1 MRSPPRAPARPRGA
15 AWALPLALSALA
27 ACGGVPPPAE
37 PLRPNV
43 LLILADDL
51 GYGDVG
57 AYNPESKVPTP
68 NLDKL
73 AAQGMRFT
81 DAHSPSTVCTPTRY
95 SIMTGRMAFRTGMAG
110 VFTGVEGP
118 ALIEQGRLTLPE
130 MLRRSGYATA
140 LHGKWH
146 IGMTFLTADGRP
158 VYDIDLP
165 AETREQRSRAG
176 VERVR
181 RVDFSKPI
189 PDGPLHRGFDR
200 FYGTVACPTTDWL
213 YAWIDGDRVPA
224 PPEKILDRGPLPKHP
239 YANDNRPGMIAA
251 DYDIEEVDLVFL
263 EKSVEFLRQHAAESP
278 DKPFFLF
285 HSMQAVHLPSFAA
298 DAFKGKTDA
307 GPHGDFIFEMDHI
320 VGRLME
326 TLDSLGLADDTL
338 VLFTSDNGP
347 EVASTY
353 FMRNDHG
360 HDGARPWRG
369 VKRDQWEGGHRV
381 PLIARWP
388 QKIAAGAATDQT
400 FCLTDVMA
408 TAASLAGFDLP
419 ASAAEDSYDFSGVL
433 LGAAGAEPVREYTLH
448 QTNRLELA
456 IRRGPWKYLDH
467 RGSGGNDY
475 SREYLAPYAL
485 EDAAPDA
492 PGQLYNLDGD
502 PGETTN
508 LYFEQ
513 PEIVRELKARLE
525 EFVASGRSAPLAR
538 GPF

>member
-1 MRSPPRAPARPRGA
+1 MHSLLRAPASPAAARGG
-15 AWALPLALSALA
+15 WALPLALLAGGCGDAPPSSA
-27 ACGGVPPPAE
+27 
-37 PLRPNV
+37 PLRPNI

-68 NLDKL
+68 HLDRL
-73 AAQGMRFT
+73 AAQGLRFT

-118 ALIEQGRLTLPE
+118 ALIEEGRLTLPE
-130 MLRRSGYATA
+130 MLRRSGYTTA

-146 IGMTFLTADGRP
+146 IGMTFLTAEGKP
-158 VYDIDLP
+158 VYAIELP
-165 AETREQRSRAG
+165 AETRERRARAG

-224 PPEKILDRGPLPKHP
+224 PPERVLDRGPLPKHP
-239 YANDNRPGMIAA
+239 YANDNRPGMIAP
-251 DYDIEEVDLVFL
+251 DYDLEEVDLVFL
-263 EKSVEFLRQHAAESP
+263 EKSIEFLKSHAAAQPE
-278 DKPFFLF
+278 KPFFLF
-285 HSMQAVHLPSFAA
+285 HSMQAVHLPSFPA
-298 DAFKGKTDA
+298 DAFQGKTDA

-320 VGRLME
+320 VGRLLA
-326 TLDSLGLADDTL
+326 TLDELGLAENTL

-347 EVASTY
+347 EVASAY
-353 FMRNDHG
+353 FMRNDYG

-388 QKIAAGAATDQT
+388 GKIAAGGATGQT

-408 TAASLAGFDLP
+408 TAASLVGFDLP
-419 ASAAEDSYDFSGVL
+419 ASAAEDSYDFHDVL
-433 LGAAGAEPVREYTLH
+433 LGDGGAAPVREYTLH

-485 EDAAPDA
+485 EDTAPDA
-492 PGQLYNLDGD
+492 PGQLYNLDDD

-513 PEIVRELKARLE
+513 PEIAKELKAKLE
-525 EFVASGRSAPLAR
+525 QFVASGRSAPVAR
-538 GPF
+538 